1 MFEFPVSLMNAYL
14 SGVEGV
20 LGGLSKVIFAYLV
33 GMGILWFLALLGVAK
48 AAPFLWKVIKW
59 SFIFIVI
66 FVGALLTGGTAAVAA
81 AVGGLGVIF
90 LNFVRVMFTPKSEKT
105 AEKSA

>member
-1 MFEFPVSLMNAYL
+1 MFADLVNAYL
-14 SGVEGV
+14 SGVEGI

-59 SFIFIVI
+59 SFIFGII
-66 FVGALLTGGTAAVAA
+66 FLGALLTGGTVGFAA
-81 AVGGLGVIF
+81 AVGGLGVLF
-90 LNFVRVMFTPKSEKT
+90 LNFVRAMFTPKSEKK